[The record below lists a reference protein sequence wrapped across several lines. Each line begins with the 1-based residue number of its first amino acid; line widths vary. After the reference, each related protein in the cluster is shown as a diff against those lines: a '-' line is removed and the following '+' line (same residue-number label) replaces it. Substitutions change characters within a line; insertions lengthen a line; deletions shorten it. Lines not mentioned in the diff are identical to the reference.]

1 MLFALDGNRGP
12 AEPIDNGVDELAMKI
27 FTEISA
33 QYTVRHGVH
42 DTRAQASA
50 LVRESF
56 KLAETFVQERD
67 SRVATG
73 KEHPLD
79 RPVPIT

>member
-1 MLFALDGNRGP
+1 MLFALDGNRDHE
-12 AEPIDNGVDELAMKI
+12 EPIDSGVDELAMKI

-42 DTRAQASA
+42 DTRAQASSLA
-50 LVRESF
+50 RESF

-73 KEHPLD
+73 KERPSD
-79 RPVPIT
+79 RTAP